1 MRKVLPVLLLGLM
14 LLSIA
19 GFAGVSH
26 AARPAGIV
34 IAVDMSHGQNP
45 GGLVELMHLIPEAD
59 WVIIVKT
66 EDDIANLPTWVQN
79 NAYEIR
85 AGGITTDNLNN
96 VDMLII
102 GQPTE
107 LLTPDEVNAIT
118 AWFNEYGL
126 ALWVAADSDYPAQGS
141 EIAQQAANQV
151 LEALGAHI
159 RVDYVS
165 VEDSQSYAGKTY
177 RVVGIIDP
185 PAELSFLKWGARKM
199 LFHGPGV
206 VYAIDDSGNPVNPIT
221 NPLPNVYVLVRT
233 SEGGE
238 IVEHQPKAPGEPGN
252 VGVFYQVGQTGE
264 FPLLV
269 AENLSGKI
277 VIASGESPYSGYQAG
292 ITWIYYGVV
301 LQGPQF
307 FKNLVYWA
315 TGYMGPLMD
324 IKELYDQ
331 LGGISDLQS
340 SISSIQS
347 SLNSLETT
355 VSNLQ
360 STINSLSS
368 DVDSLS
374 SKVNNLDST
383 VSSLSN
389 QISQLQSDLSSLQDT
404 VNSLSGVGG
413 KADNAFYIGIVA
425 IILALIALAIPF
437 VKK

>member
-59 WVIIVKT
+59 WVVIVKT

-85 AGGITTDNLNN
+85 AGGITTDNLNY

-118 AWFNEYGL
+118 SWFNQYGL
-126 ALWVAADSDYPAQGS
+126 AIWVAADSDYPAQGS

-206 VYAIDDSGNPVNPIT
+206 IYAIDENGNPVNPIT
-221 NPLPNVYVLVRT
+221 NPVPNVYVLVRT

-301 LQGPQF
+301 MQGPQF
-307 FKNLVYWA
+307 FKNLIYWA

-324 IKELYDQ
+324 IKEIYDK
-331 LGGISDLQS
+331 LSTISDLQS
-340 SISSIQS
+340 SLS
-347 SLNSLETT
+347 SLQST
-355 VSNLQ
+355 VSNLE
-360 STINSLSS
+360 STVNTIKGNVNDLT
-368 DVDSLS
+368 DSVGQLQ
-374 SKVNNLDST
+374 ST
-383 VSSLSN
+383 VS
-389 QISQLQSDLSSLQDT
+389 DLSDQLNQLKGNLDELQTT
-404 VNSLSGVGG
+404 VQDLQGIKD
-413 KADNAFYIGIVA
+413 KASNAFYIGIVA
-425 IILALIALAIPF
+425 IILALIALALPF

>member
-19 GFAGVSH
+19 GFAGISH

-34 IAVDMSHGQNP
+34 IALDMSHGQNP
-45 GGLVELMHLIPEAD
+45 GGLVEIMHLIPEAD

-66 EDDIANLPTWVQN
+66 EDDIANLPTWAQN

-96 VDMLII
+96 VDFLII

-118 AWFNEYGL
+118 AWFSDTGR
-126 ALWVAADSDYPAQGS
+126 AIWVAADSDYPAQGS

-206 VYAIDDSGNPVNPIT
+206 VYAIDENGNPVNPIT
-221 NPLPNVYVLVRT
+221 NPVPNVYVLVRT

-238 IVEHQPKAPGEPGN
+238 IVEHQPKGPGQPGN

-269 AENLSGKI
+269 AENVSGKI

-292 ITWIYYGVV
+292 ITWIYYDVV
-301 LQGPQF
+301 MQGPQF

-315 TGYMGPLMD
+315 TGYMGPLME

-331 LGGISDLQS
+331 LGAISDV
-340 SISSIQS
+340 QS
-347 SLNSLETT
+347 SLNSLQGT

-360 STINSLSS
+360 SSL
-368 DVDSLS
+368 DSLS
-374 SKVNNLDST
+374 SSVDDLSGT
-383 VSSLSN
+383 VSSLQSTVDDLSG
-389 QISQLQSDLSSLQDT
+389 QLSQLQDDLNSLKNT
-404 VNSLSGVGG
+404 VSGLSGVGST
-413 KADNAFYIGIVA
+413 ANNAFYIGIVA

>member
-14 LLSIA
+14 ILSIA

-34 IAVDMSHGQNP
+34 IALDMSHGQNP

-59 WVIIVKT
+59 WVIIVKS

-85 AGGITTDNLNN
+85 TGGITTDNLNY

-118 AWFNEYGL
+118 SWFSGDGR
-126 ALWVAADSDYPAQGS
+126 AIWVAADSDYPAQGS

-206 VYAIDDSGNPVNPIT
+206 IYAIDENGNPVNPIT
-221 NPLPNVYVLVRT
+221 NPVPNVYVLVRT

-301 LQGPQF
+301 MQGPQF

-324 IKELYDQ
+324 IKELYDK
-331 LGGISDLQS
+331 LGTISDLQS
-340 SISSIQS
+340 S
-347 SLNSLETT
+347 
-355 VSNLQ
+355 
-360 STINSLSS
+360 
-368 DVDSLS
+368 
-374 SKVNNLDST
+374 
-383 VSSLSN
+383 
-389 QISQLQSDLSSLQDT
+389 LSSLQNTVNSLQST
-404 VNSLSGVGG
+404 VNSLSGKVDDLTDNVGQLQSNIG
-413 KADNAFYIGIVA
+413 DLSDQLNQLKSDLDNLKSSVQDLQGLSDKANNAFYIGIIA

>member
-1 MRKVLPVLLLGLM
+1 M

-59 WVIIVKT
+59 WVVIVKT

-85 AGGITTDNLNN
+85 AGGITTDNLNY

-118 AWFNEYGL
+118 SWFNQYGL
-126 ALWVAADSDYPAQGS
+126 AIWVAADSDYPAQGS

-206 VYAIDDSGNPVNPIT
+206 IYAIDENGNPVNPIT
-221 NPLPNVYVLVRT
+221 NPVPNVYVLVRT

-301 LQGPQF
+301 MQGPQF
-307 FKNLVYWA
+307 FKNLIYWA

-324 IKELYDQ
+324 IKEIYDK
-331 LGGISDLQS
+331 LSTISDLQS
-340 SISSIQS
+340 SLS
-347 SLNSLETT
+347 SLQST
-355 VSNLQ
+355 VSNLE
-360 STINSLSS
+360 STVNTIKGNVNDLT
-368 DVDSLS
+368 DSVGQLQ
-374 SKVNNLDST
+374 ST
-383 VSSLSN
+383 VS
-389 QISQLQSDLSSLQDT
+389 DLSDQLNQLKGNLDELQTT
-404 VNSLSGVGG
+404 VQDLQGIKD
-413 KADNAFYIGIVA
+413 KASNAFYIGIVA
-425 IILALIALAIPF
+425 IILALIALALPF

>member
-1 MRKVLPVLLLGLM
+1 MRKVLTVLLLGLM

-85 AGGITTDNLNN
+85 AGGITTDNLNS

-118 AWFNEYGL
+118 SWFNEYGL
-126 ALWVAADSDYPAQGS
+126 AIWVAADSDYPAQGS

-206 VYAIDDSGNPVNPIT
+206 IYAIDENGNPVNPIT
-221 NPLPNVYVLVRT
+221 NPVPNVYVLVRT

-301 LQGPQF
+301 MQGPQF

-324 IKELYDQ
+324 IKELYDK
-331 LGGISDLQS
+331 LGTISDLQS
-340 SISSIQS
+340 S
-347 SLNSLETT
+347 
-355 VSNLQ
+355 
-360 STINSLSS
+360 
-368 DVDSLS
+368 
-374 SKVNNLDST
+374 
-383 VSSLSN
+383 
-389 QISQLQSDLSSLQDT
+389 LSSLQST
-404 VNSLSGVGG
+404 VSTLQSSVNSLSGKVDDLTDNVGQLQSDISDINDQINQLKDNLSALQETVNSLTG
-413 KADNAFYIGIVA
+413 IKDKASNAFYIGIVA
-425 IILALIALAIPF
+425 IILALIALALPF

>member
-1 MRKVLPVLLLGLM
+1 MRKVLPVLFLGLM

-26 AARPAGIV
+26 AARPPGIV
-34 IAVDMSHGQNP
+34 IALDMSHGQNP
-45 GGLVELMHLIPEAD
+45 GGLAEIMHLIPEAD
-59 WVIIVKT
+59 WVIIVKS
-66 EDDIANLPTWVQN
+66 EEDIANLPTWVQN

-85 AGGITTDNLNN
+85 AGGITTDNLNY

-118 AWFNEYGL
+118 SWFNEYGR
-126 ALWVAADSDYPAQGS
+126 AIWVAADSDYPAQGS

-206 VYAIDDSGNPVNPIT
+206 IYAIDENGNPVNPIT
-221 NPLPNVYVLVRT
+221 NPVPNVYVLVRT

-292 ITWIYYGVV
+292 ITWLYYGVV
-301 LQGPQF
+301 MQGPQF

-324 IKELYDQ
+324 IKEIYDE
-331 LGGISDLQS
+331 LGAISDLQS
-340 SISSIQS
+340 S
-347 SLNSLETT
+347 LNSLQST

-360 STINSLSS
+360 STVN
-368 DVDSLS
+368 SLS
-374 SKVNNLDST
+374 SKVDDLTDN
-383 VSSLSN
+383 VG
-389 QISQLQSDLSSLQDT
+389 QLQSSYSDLNDQLNQLKSDLGDLKATVQDLQGIKD
-404 VNSLSGVGG
+404 
-413 KADNAFYIGIVA
+413 KASNAFYIGIIA
-425 IILALIALAIPF
+425 IILALIALALPF

>member
-1 MRKVLPVLLLGLM
+1 MRRVLPILLLGLM
-14 LLSIA
+14 FLSIA

-66 EDDIANLPTWVQN
+66 EDDIASLPTWVQN

-85 AGGITTDNLNN
+85 VGGITTDNLNY

-107 LLTPDEVNAIT
+107 LLTPEEVNAIT
-118 AWFNEYGL
+118 SWFNEYGL
-126 ALWVAADSDYPAQGS
+126 AIWVAADSDYPAQGS

-151 LEALGAHI
+151 LEALGASI

-206 VYAIDDSGNPVNPIT
+206 IYAIDENGNPVNPIT
-221 NPLPNVYVLVRT
+221 NPVPNVYVLVRT
-233 SEGGE
+233 SEGSE

-252 VGVFYQVGQTGE
+252 VGVFYQVGQTGM

-277 VIASGESPYSGYQAG
+277 VIASGETPYSGYQAG

-301 LQGPQF
+301 MHGPQF

-315 TGYMGPLMD
+315 TGYMGPLMEV
-324 IKELYDQ
+324 KEIYDK
-331 LGGISDLQS
+331 LGAISDLQS
-340 SISSIQS
+340 SLS
-347 SLNSLETT
+347 SL
-355 VSNLQ
+355 Q
-360 STINSLSS
+360 SDVNSLSS
-368 DVDSLS
+368 NFSDLS
-374 SKVNNLDST
+374 ST
-383 VSSLSN
+383 VSSLQSDVSDLST
-389 QISQLQSDLSSLQDT
+389 QLSQLRDDLSSLQDT
-404 VNSLSGVGG
+404 VSALSGVGD
-413 KADNAFYIGIVA
+413 KAKNAFYIGIVA
-425 IILALIALAIPF
+425 IILALIALALPF
-437 VKK
+437 VKKR

>member
-19 GFAGVSH
+19 GFAGISH

-59 WVIIVKT
+59 WVVIVKT

-85 AGGITTDNLNN
+85 AGGITTDNLNY

-118 AWFNEYGL
+118 SWFNEYGL
-126 ALWVAADSDYPAQGS
+126 AIWVAADSDYPAQGS

-151 LEALGAHI
+151 LEAIGAHI

-206 VYAIDDSGNPVNPIT
+206 VYAIDENGNPVNPIT
-221 NPLPNVYVLVRT
+221 NPVPNVYVLVRT

-301 LQGPQF
+301 MQGPQF

-324 IKELYDQ
+324 IKEIYDK
-331 LGGISDLQS
+331 LDTISDLQS
-340 SISSIQS
+340 S
-347 SLNSLETT
+347 LNSLQST

-360 STINSLSS
+360 STVNSLSS
-368 DVDSLS
+368 SVDDLTDSVGQLQGDVQDL
-374 SKVNNLDST
+374 NNQL
-383 VSSLSN
+383 
-389 QISQLQSDLSSLQDT
+389 SQLKDDLSSLQST
-404 VNSLSGVGG
+404 VNGLSGISD
-413 KADNAFYIGIVA
+413 KANNAFYIGIVA

>member
-1 MRKVLPVLLLGLM
+1 MRRVLPVLLLGLM
-14 LLSIA
+14 FLSIA
-19 GFAGVSH
+19 GFASISH

-34 IAVDMSHGQNP
+34 IALDMSHGQNP

-85 AGGITTDNLNN
+85 TGGITTDNLNY

-107 LLTPDEVNAIT
+107 LLTPDEVNAI
-118 AWFNEYGL
+118 ASWFNDSGR
-126 ALWVAADSDYPAQGS
+126 AIWVAADSDYPAQGS

-151 LEALGAHI
+151 LEAIGAHI

-206 VYAIDDSGNPVNPIT
+206 VYAIDENGNPVNPIT
-221 NPLPNVYVLVRT
+221 NPVPNVYVLVRT

-301 LQGPQF
+301 MQGPQF

-324 IKELYDQ
+324 IKELYDK
-331 LGGISDLQS
+331 LGTISDLQS
-340 SISSIQS
+340 SLNNLQS
-347 SLNSLETT
+347 T

-360 STINSLSS
+360 SS
-368 DVDSLS
+368 
-374 SKVNNLDST
+374 
-383 VSSLSN
+383 
-389 QISQLQSDLSSLQDT
+389 
-404 VNSLSGVGG
+404 VNSLSGKVDDLTDSVGQLQSDISDISDQLNQLKNNLSDLQETVNSLTG
-413 KADNAFYIGIVA
+413 IKDKASNAFYIAIVA
-425 IILALIALAIPF
+425 IILALIALALPF

>member
-19 GFAGVSH
+19 GFAGISH

-59 WVIIVKT
+59 WVVIVKT

-85 AGGITTDNLNN
+85 AGGITTDNLNY

-118 AWFNEYGL
+118 SWFNEYGL
-126 ALWVAADSDYPAQGS
+126 AIWVAADSDYPAQGS

-206 VYAIDDSGNPVNPIT
+206 VYAIDENGNPVNPIT
-221 NPLPNVYVLVRT
+221 NPVPNVYVLVRT

-301 LQGPQF
+301 MQGPQF

-324 IKELYDQ
+324 IKELYDK
-331 LGGISDLQS
+331 LDTISDLQS
-340 SISSIQS
+340 SLS
-347 SLNSLETT
+347 SLQST

-360 STINSLSS
+360 STVNSLSS
-368 DVDSLS
+368 SVDDLTDSVGQLQGDVQDLNNQLNQLKDDLTSLQ
-374 SKVNNLDST
+374 ST
-383 VSSLSN
+383 VN
-389 QISQLQSDLSSLQDT
+389 G
-404 VNSLSGVGG
+404 LSGISD
-413 KADNAFYIGIVA
+413 KANNAFYIGIVA

>member
-14 LLSIA
+14 FLSIA

-34 IAVDMSHGQNP
+34 IAIDMSHGQNP
-45 GGLVELMHLIPEAD
+45 GGLVEMMHLIPEAD

-66 EDDIANLPTWVQN
+66 EEDIANLPTWVQN

-85 AGGITTDNLNN
+85 AGGITTDNLNY

-118 AWFNEYGL
+118 SWFNEYGL
-126 ALWVAADSDYPAQGS
+126 AVWVAADSDYPAQGS

-151 LEALGAHI
+151 LEAIGAHI

-206 VYAIDDSGNPVNPIT
+206 VYAIDENGNPVNPIT
-221 NPLPNVYVLVRT
+221 NPVPNVYVLVRT

-238 IVEHQPKAPGEPGN
+238 IVEHQPKAPGEPGQ

-269 AENLSGKI
+269 AENMSGKI

-292 ITWIYYGVV
+292 ITWIYYGVKM
-301 LQGPQF
+301 QGPQF

-324 IKELYDQ
+324 IKELYDK
-331 LGGISDLQS
+331 LGTISDLQS
-340 SISSIQS
+340 SLS
-347 SLNSLETT
+347 SLQGT

-360 STINSLSS
+360 SE
-368 DVDSLS
+368 
-374 SKVNNLDST
+374 
-383 VSSLSN
+383 
-389 QISQLQSDLSSLQDT
+389 
-404 VNSLSGVGG
+404 VNSLSGDVDELTDNVGQLQSSISDLSNQLSQLKDDLNNLKSTVDSLSG
-413 KADNAFYIGIVA
+413 IGDKANNAFYIGIVA